1 MSKKK
6 KISFKKILSKKPS
19 KKKKKEPPKKAPS
32 KSKTS
37 PPKTTLKEKPVKKEK
52 PVTVEQSVKKEE
64 PLTVKRSAKKEEAA
78 RAVTKRETSKGEL
91 NRETGRKKE
100 ELMIVRVSGE
110 FYGIPLSCVEEI
122 KRELRLTSTPHL
134 SEFLSGIAEIRDSI
148 IPVIDL
154 AKLFGIEE
162 EVSKAKKVPV
172 VTVRILDQLIGFQVS
187 EIVEITEIKKNE
199 ILPLPDIFPP
209 HLFSGGYTY
218 KSFVVGVLNVGSLL
232 KGKQIQ
238 SFKEKINEVIK

>member
-1 MSKKK
+1 
-6 KISFKKILSKKPS
+6 
-19 KKKKKEPPKKAPS
+19 
-32 KSKTS
+32 
-37 PPKTTLKEKPVKKEK
+37 
-52 PVTVEQSVKKEE
+52 
-64 PLTVKRSAKKEEAA
+64 
-78 RAVTKRETSKGEL
+78 
-91 NRETGRKKE
+91 
-100 ELMIVRVSGE
+100 
-110 FYGIPLSCVEEI
+110 
-122 KRELRLTSTPHL
+122 
-134 SEFLSGIAEIRDSI
+134 
-148 IPVIDL
+148 
-154 AKLFGIEE
+154 
-162 EVSKAKKVPV
+162 V